1 VSAALGCWID
11 GVSGSTVPADDRGLH
26 YGDGLFETLR
36 IRLGTVRFLEAHL
49 ARLTLGCERLR
60 ISFAAMP
67 ELRAEIA
74 AAARQAPPQAVLKV
88 IVTRGSAIRRGYAP
102 AGHETARRVVSLW
115 PETALPAA
123 ISEGAALHV
132 SSIRLAENPALAG
145 IKHLSRIEN
154 VMAAREAADR
164 GAFDAVLLDS
174 SGRLISGA
182 MTNLFIVRSATLLT
196 PRVDLCGVAGVM
208 RAIVIRE
215 CAALGIRVSE
225 GRVGLQELF
234 AADEAFITNARIG
247 VVPVRR
253 VGEHSFQMNDV
264 ARQLRAHLE
273 PLDA

>member
-11 GVSGSTVPADDRGLH
+11 GVSGGAVPADDRGLH

-36 IRLGTVRFLEAHL
+36 IRSGTVRFLEAHL
-49 ARLTLGCERLR
+49 ARLALGCERLR

-67 ELRAEIA
+67 ELRADIA
-74 AAARQAPPQAVLKV
+74 AAARLAPPQAVLKV

-102 AGHETARRVVSLW
+102 AGHEIARRVVSLW
-115 PETALPAA
+115 PETAVPAA
-123 ISEGAALHV
+123 IDEGAELHV

-154 VMAAREAADR
+154 VMAAREAAGR
-164 GAFDAVLLDS
+164 GAFDAVLLDA

-182 MTNLFIVRSATLLT
+182 MTNLFIVRTGTLLT
-196 PRVDLCGVAGVM
+196 PRVDLCGVAGIM